1 MGKKSVEANSSNKQC
16 ENDTIVIERFSKKR
30 YETYKAKG
38 IPFKIVCGSG
48 RLCEVKAFDCGVNND
63 QALVESLCKFLGKD
77 DVSTFYANQKNGS
90 TQFSGGKLSIYR
102 GPWFKRNDLV
112 VKTIDG
118 CVGRT
123 IFFWHGINPK
133 DNMLFAHWEA
143 YSPYD
148 DFHDSEFRPCT
159 TGSDLKSNLPGGGK
173 GNYHFR
179 LATAKDFIDYRKA
192 LRDHRI
198 TWEDDGRFYHY
209 PHVGDHY
216 YEIFF
221 NHGVADFRECVL
233 ESYDTRPEISRLIMK
248 CDLDVHLELREKR
261 VRKRV
266 DGINKALGLKE

>member
-1 MGKKSVEANSSNKQC
+1 MGKKSVEANSNNKQC

-38 IPFKIVCGSG
+38 IPFKVVCGSG
-48 RLCEVKAFDCGVNND
+48 RLCEVKAFDCGVNHD
-63 QALVESLCKFLGKD
+63 QMLVESPYKFLGKD
-77 DVSTFYANQKNGS
+77 DISLFYVNQKDGS
-90 TQFSGGKLSIYR
+90 TQFLEGKLFIYR
-102 GPWFKRNDLV
+102 GPWFKHNDLV

-118 CVGRT
+118 IAGRE
-123 IFFWHGINPK
+123 IFFWHGINTK
-133 DNMLFAHWEA
+133 DNMIFSHLAA

-148 DFHDSEFRPCT
+148 DFHDSEFHPGT
-159 TGSDLKSNLPGGGK
+159 TGSNLTYNLPDGGK
-173 GNYHFR
+173 GDYHFR
-179 LATAKDFIDYRKA
+179 LATTKDFADYRKA

-198 TWEDDGRFYHY
+198 VWNVDGRFYHY

-233 ESYDTRPEISRLIMK
+233 ESEDTRPEISRLIMR

-261 VRKRV
+261 VRERV